1 MFLCFSGFF
10 PDFQKINSDWSQLP
24 VSRQVSRKAQFSIV
38 FQYKIGKIRIV
49 TGTLVYK
56 TRIDEIFVFI
66 DKLISELLADLIGRS
81 RFRTFER
88 RDKWQF
94 SSWN

>member
-1 MFLCFSGFF
+1 MLF
-10 PDFQKINSDWSQLP
+10 NSDWSKVP
-24 VSRQVSRKAQFSIV
+24 VFRHASRKAHFSSF
-38 FQYKIGKIRIV
+38 FQDKVRKIRTL

-56 TRIDEIFVFI
+56 ACVDEAFVFI
-66 DKLISELLADLIGRS
+66 NKLISELLADLIGRL

-94 SSWN
+94 CFFEER

>member
-1 MFLCFSGFF
+1 M
-10 PDFQKINSDWSQLP
+10 
-24 VSRQVSRKAQFSIV
+24 
-38 FQYKIGKIRIV
+38 

-56 TRIDEIFVFI
+56 ACVDEAFVFI

-81 RFRTFER
+81 RFHTFER

-94 SSWN
+94 FFGRKAVI

>member
-1 MFLCFSGFF
+1 MTIYRHPSKKLN
-10 PDFQKINSDWSQLP
+10 FQQLFTIELE
-24 VSRQVSRKAQFSIV
+24 KE
-38 FQYKIGKIRIV
+38 RIL

-56 TRIDEIFVFI
+56 ACVDEAFVFI
-66 DKLISELLADLIGRS
+66 DKLISELLADLIGRL

-94 SSWN
+94 CFLKKST